1 MAEVRVKRVRQGG
14 LPQALA
20 PVHGARMTA
29 ITMRLALAADLDA
42 LRAVMDA
49 AIGELQTGFLSPEQV
64 ESSRAVMGLD
74 RQLVEDGTYFV
85 AELDGA
91 IAGCGGWSRR
101 ATLYGGDHSAGL
113 REPRLLDPASEPA
126 RVRAMYTVPAFA
138 RRGVGRA
145 LLAHCEA
152 AARAEGFTACELM
165 GTLSGVPLYLA
176 SGYTIVEEIEDARG
190 GAPVPLKRMRKAL

>member
-1 MAEVRVKRVRQGG
+1 MTRG
-14 LPQALA
+14 
-20 PVHGARMTA
+20 MTA
-29 ITMRLALAADLDA
+29 IAIRPATSADLAA

-49 AIGELQTGFLSPEQV
+49 AIGQLQAGFLSPEQV

-74 RQLVEDGTYFV
+74 QQLVEDGTYFV
-85 AELDGA
+85 AEIDGV

-101 ATLYGGDHSAGL
+101 ATLYGGDHSTAL
-113 REPRLLDPASEPA
+113 REPRLLDPATEAA
-126 RVRAMYTVPAFA
+126 RIRAMYTVPAYA

-152 AARAEGFTACELM
+152 VAKREGFTACELM
-165 GTLSGVPLYLA
+165 GTLSGVPLYTA
-176 SGYTIVEEIEDARG
+176 SGYAVVEEIEDARG